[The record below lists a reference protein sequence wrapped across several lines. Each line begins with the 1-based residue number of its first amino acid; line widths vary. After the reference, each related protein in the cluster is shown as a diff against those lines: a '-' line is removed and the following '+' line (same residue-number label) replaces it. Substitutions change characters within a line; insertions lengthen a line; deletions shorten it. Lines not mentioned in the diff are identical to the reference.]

1 MKIKLESLRMEN
13 FRGVHDKCIDFG
25 ERSLIKGKNRSGKTT
40 IINAFTYLL
49 FDKDMNGDS
58 ITDVRPHDKNGVD
71 VDHVE
76 VSVTA
81 VLDVDG
87 KEITLQ
93 KKQVQKWKNDVLQG
107 NDNLYYIN
115 EIPKKLK
122 EYKEYISEN
131 ISNEETLLFC
141 ICISSFFRLD
151 NKKRRQKLLDLVGD
165 VSNADVLASD
175 DKYAELES
183 ILSDGTIDELIKR
196 QNDRIKKFEKE
207 KDDIPARIDEVSK
220 QRIDIDVSEWE
231 LAKADCTRKI
241 AECDVKIKDAGKAVG
256 DLMSEEMQLQFDM
269 SGIMQSMNCEI
280 SDKRNAIKDD
290 LHNCEINIP
299 RFSSVAKNMSDD
311 IKKNNDEIASLEA
324 KKPDINAKYK
334 ENQEKVFDDTP
345 YLFDESKWVFDE
357 SSTVCRMCGQTL
369 PTDRIEQL
377 KADFESRKAKA
388 KADCETALREVKAS
402 WLAEKERVKK
412 DILSEAEAIKN
423 RMIDLT
429 NKNVELQKQITDL
442 QEQEKQATNRKI
454 ELEKQLSELPTE
466 ADYTQ
471 NAEYVRLKARHNEV
485 VAEIEKLKSADDRT
499 TQYESEKT
507 ELQAELDR
515 ANEMLIK
522 AQRNIDVDERIS
534 ELTEQLRNIEQL
546 KANEERTKYLL
557 EEFNKVKME
566 MLTEKVNKYFE
577 ICQFKLFEQNVSN
590 DGYKNICDIIVGGTN
605 YERSLNGGDRLL
617 ANVDLLVG
625 FQRMVGMSAPIF
637 LDEAGVID
645 DDRLPHTEQQLV
657 LLMKSEDKELKVEGV

>member
-1 MKIKLESLRMEN
+1 MRIKLKSLRMEN
-13 FRGVHDKCIDFG
+13 FRGVHDKCIDLG
-25 ERSLIKGKNRSGKTT
+25 ERSLIKGRNRSGKTT

-58 ITDVRPHDKNGVD
+58 ITDVRPHDKNGID

-81 VLDVDG
+81 VLDMDG

-175 DKYAELES
+175 SQYAELES

-220 QRIDIDVSEWE
+220 QKVDIDVAEWE
-231 LAKADCTRKI
+231 LVKTDCARKI
-241 AECDVKIKDAGKAVG
+241 TECDEKIKDAGKAVG
-256 DLMSEEMQLQFDM
+256 DLMSEEMQLQFEM
-269 SGIMQSMNCEI
+269 SGIMQTINREI
-280 SDKRNAIKDD
+280 SENRGKIDSKILNLEVDLKYITRKNA
-290 LHNCEINIP
+290 
-299 RFSSVAKNMSDD
+299 D
-311 IKKNNDEIASLEA
+311 IEQLLANNEKTVSKFGQKKE
-324 KKPDINAKYK
+324 DINSRWKAAH
-334 ENQEKVFDDTP
+334 EKM
-345 YLFDESKWVFDE
+345 FDESKWQFDE
-357 SSTVCRMCGQTL
+357 NSTVCSMCGQTL
-369 PTDRIEQL
+369 PADEIERL
-377 KADFESRKAKA
+377 KAEFEQKKTEAMDLFNEQKKAEIEAVKNDTESL
-388 KADCETALREVKAS
+388 KSLIADCEKDKKQFEEELKALKAKS
-402 WLAEKERVKK
+402 EEFLKSKE
-412 DILSEAEAIKN
+412 A
-423 RMIDLT
+423 
-429 NKNVELQKQITDL
+429 
-442 QEQEKQATNRKI
+442 
-454 ELEKQLSELPTE
+454 LEKQLSELPAE
-466 ADYTQ
+466 ADYSQ
-471 NAEYVRLKARHNEV
+471 NAEYVKLKARHDEV
-485 VAEIEKLKSADDRT
+485 VSEIEKIKSADDKT
-499 TQYESEKT
+499 AQYESEKAELQT
-507 ELQAELDR
+507 ELDK
-515 ANEMLIK
+515 ANEMVIK
-522 AQRNIDVDERIS
+522 AQRNVEVDERIA

-577 ICQFKLFEQNVSN
+577 ICQFKLFEQNVTN

-625 FQRMVGMSAPIF
+625 FQKMVGMEAPIF

-645 DDRLPHTEQQLV
+645 DDRLPHTSQQLV
-657 LLMKSEDKELKVEGV
+657 LLMKSEDKELVVE

>member
-1 MKIKLESLRMEN
+1 MKIKLKSLRMEN

-25 ERSLIKGKNRSGKTT
+25 ERSLIKGRNRSGKTT

-81 VLDVDG
+81 VIDVDG

-131 ISNEETLLFC
+131 ISNEEILLFC

-175 DKYAELES
+175 SQYAELES

-207 KDDIPARIDEVSK
+207 KDDIPARIDEISK
-220 QRIDIDVSEWE
+220 QKIDIDVAEWE

-241 AECDVKIKDAGKAVG
+241 KECDAKIKDAGKAVG
-256 DLMSEEMQLQFDM
+256 DLMSEEMQLKFEL
-269 SGIMQSMNCEI
+269 SGIMQTMNTDLHKKRNEI
-280 SDKRNAIKDD
+280 SIEKSNIGWSIENLSKKIDEAQTKHCQNESDIKD
-290 LHNCEINIP
+290 LNE
-299 RFSSVAKNMSDD
+299 
-311 IKKNNDEIASLEA
+311 
-324 KKPDINAKYK
+324 KKPEINAKYK
-334 ENQEKVFDDTP
+334 ENQERVFDETP

-357 SSTVCRMCGQTL
+357 NSTICSLCGQSY
-369 PTDRIEQL
+369 PADKIEQI
-377 KADFESRKAKA
+377 KSEFESRKAK
-388 KADCETALREVKAS
+388 
-402 WLAEKERVKK
+402 EKERLEMLLKEERATFVAQKESVKK
-412 DILSEAEAIKN
+412 DLLSEADEVKKRISE
-423 RMIDLT
+423 LT
-429 NKNVELQKQITDL
+429 AENEELQKQIAEL
-442 QEQEKQATNRKI
+442 QEQEKQAIERKE
-454 ELEKQLSELPTE
+454 ELEKQIAELPAE
-466 ADYTQ
+466 ADYSQ
-471 NAEYVRLKARHNEV
+471 NAEYVKLKARHEVV
-485 VAEIEKLKSADDRT
+485 VAEIEKLKSADDKT
-499 TQYESEKT
+499 AQYENEKA
-507 ELQAELDR
+507 ELQEELDK
-515 ANEMLIK
+515 ANEMIIK
-522 AQRNIDVDERIS
+522 AQRNVDVDERIS

-546 KANEERTKYLL
+546 KANEERTRYLL

-577 ICQFKLFEQNVSN
+577 ICQFKLFEQNLSN
-590 DGYKNICDIIVGGTN
+590 DGYKNICDIIVDGTN

-625 FQRMVGMSAPIF
+625 FQKMVGMSAPIF

-645 DDRLPHTEQQLV
+645 DDRLPHTSQQLV

>member
-1 MKIKLESLRMEN
+1 MRIKLKSLRMEN
-13 FRGVHDKCIDFG
+13 FRGIHDKCIDLG
-25 ERSLIKGKNRSGKTT
+25 ERSLIKGRNRSGKTT

-58 ITDVRPHDKNGVD
+58 IADVRPHDKNGVD

-87 KEITLQ
+87 KEIALQ

-175 DKYAELES
+175 SQYAELES

-220 QRIDIDVSEWE
+220 QKVDIDVAEWE
-231 LAKADCTRKI
+231 LVKTDCTRKI
-241 AECDVKIKDAGKAVG
+241 AECDAKIKDAGKAVA

-269 SGIMQSMNCEI
+269 SGIMQTMNREITNKRLKFQEDVSINESDIITAKANLRTVAKEI
-280 SDKRNAIKDD
+280 S
-290 LHNCEINIP
+290 E
-299 RFSSVAKNMSDD
+299 
-311 IKKNNDEIASLEA
+311 NDALIYSLEA
-324 KKPDINAKYK
+324 KKPEINAKYK
-334 ENQEKVFDDTP
+334 ENQEKVFDETP
-345 YLFDESKWVFDE
+345 YIFDESKWEFDE
-357 SSTVCRMCGQTL
+357 NRTICSMCGQTL
-369 PTDRIEQL
+369 PTDRIERL

-388 KADCETALREVKAS
+388 KADCETALKEVKAA
-402 WLAEKERVKK
+402 WLKEKERTRSE
-412 DILSEAEAIKN
+412 ILSEAESIKN
-423 RMIDLT
+423 RMIDLA
-429 NKNVELQKQITDL
+429 NKNVELQKQIAYL
-442 QEQEKQATNRKI
+442 QEQEKQAADRKA
-454 ELEKQLSELPTE
+454 ELEKQLAYLPSE
-466 ADYTQ
+466 ADYKQ
-471 NAEYVRLKARHNEV
+471 NVEYVKLKARHDEV
-485 VAEIEKLKSADDRT
+485 VSEIEKIKSADDKT
-499 TQYESEKT
+499 AQYESEKA
-507 ELQAELDR
+507 ELQAEFDK
-515 ANEMLIK
+515 ANEMVIK
-522 AQRNIDVDERIS
+522 AQRNVKVDERII
-534 ELTEQLRNIEQL
+534 ELTEQLRDIEQL

-577 ICQFKLFEQNVSN
+577 ICQFKLFEQNVTN

-625 FQRMVGMSAPIF
+625 FQRMVGMSVPIF

-645 DDRLPHTEQQLV
+645 DDRLPHTSQQLV
-657 LLMKSEDKELKVEGV
+657 LLMKSEDKELVVANG

>member
-1 MKIKLESLRMEN
+1 MKIKLKSISMEN
-13 FRGVHDKCIDFG
+13 FRGVHDKCINFG
-25 ERSLIKGKNRSGKTT
+25 ERTLIKGRNRSGKTT

-58 ITDVRPHDKNGVD
+58 ITDVRPHDKNGID

-81 VLDVDG
+81 VIDVDG

-175 DKYAELES
+175 EKYAGLES
-183 ILSDGTIDELIKR
+183 ILSNGMIDELIKR

-220 QRIDIDVSEWE
+220 QKVDIDMAEWE

-241 AECDVKIKDAGKAVG
+241 VECDAKIKDAGKAVG
-256 DLMSEEMQLQFDM
+256 DLMSEEMQLQFEM
-269 SGIMQSMNCEI
+269 SGIMQTMNRDIYNKRSTLQLAIIQYENSEPEGKQDILDVQKRIDKNKAEI
-280 SDKRNAIKDD
+280 I
-290 LHNCEINIP
+290 
-299 RFSSVAKNMSDD
+299 
-311 IKKNNDEIASLEA
+311 SLES
-324 KKPDINAKYK
+324 KKPEINAKYK
-334 ENQEKVFDDTP
+334 ENQEKVFDETP

-357 SSTVCRMCGQTL
+357 NSTVCSMCGQTL
-369 PTDRIEQL
+369 PADKIEAL
-377 KADFESRKAKA
+377 KAEFE
-388 KADCETALREVKAS
+388 
-402 WLAEKERVKK
+402 ERRN
-412 DILSEAEAIKN
+412 LAIKISDDRLN
-423 RMIDLT
+423 SARDRFIKDKEGVKHDLLVNAEEIKKRISELT
-429 NKNVELQKQITDL
+429 AENEDLQKQIADL
-442 QEQEKQATNRKI
+442 QEQEKRATDRKA

-471 NAEYVRLKARHNEV
+471 NAEYVKLKARHDEV
-485 VAEIEKLKSADDRT
+485 VAEIEKLKSVDDKT
-499 TQYESEKT
+499 SQYESKKA
-507 ELQAELDR
+507 ELQEELDK

-522 AQRNIDVDERIS
+522 AQRNVEVDERIS

-577 ICQFKLFEQNVSN
+577 ICQFKLFEQNVTN
-590 DGYKNICDIIVGGTN
+590 DGCKNICDIIVGGTN

-625 FQRMVGMSAPIF
+625 FQKMVGMSAPIF

-645 DDRLPHTEQQLV
+645 DDRLPHTSQQLI
-657 LLMKSEDKELKVEGV
+657 LLIKSEDKELVVANG